1 MTGLN
6 WRLAILALILGLVV
20 GGRLAWRW
28 QVNEYG
34 KQLAQVSADNALQ
47 LGRASAAAL
56 AKLQEIQA
64 ARSALEA
71 HLQTESATHYKE
83 MKDAQEDRKRL
94 ADRLATANVRLS
106 VLVDNAVFP
115 SGSDCGLSA
124 AAGAGRVVHGSA
136 RVQLN
141 PAHAQRIIG
150 ITGDGDDGL
159 KALAACQG
167 YVRAIL
173 KK

>member
-28 QVNEYG
+28 QTNEYE
-34 KQLAQVSADNALQ
+34 KQLAQVGADHALQ
-47 LGRASAAAL
+47 LGQASTAAL
-56 AKLQEIQA
+56 TKLQEIQA

-71 HLQTESATHYKE
+71 RLQTDSATHYKE
-83 MKDAQEDRKRL
+83 LKDAQEDRKRL

-106 VLVDNAVFP
+106 VLVDNAGVP
-115 SGSDCGLSA
+115 NGGDCGLSA